1 MVVTSLIICTI
12 QKSWRMTILE
22 AYESGE
28 HESKIS
34 HFAAM
39 VTLAGIDGPI
49 NLEEQKV
56 LKRLAFKLDVS
67 NEEVKVILKNPR
79 KYPLIPPYGLE
90 ERLERLHDFFKII
103 NADHEID
110 AEERTMI
117 YKYAIGLGFSSED
130 AKKEIEKCIVSLGN
144 ERVRQD

>member
-1 MVVTSLIICTI
+1 
-12 QKSWRMTILE
+12 MTILE

-39 VTLAGIDGPI
+39 VTLAKVDGSI
-49 NLEEQKV
+49 NPQEHIV

-67 NEEVKVILKNPR
+67 EEEFKVILKNPR

-90 ERLERLHDFFKII
+90 ERKERLHDFFRII
-103 NADHEID
+103 NADHLID

-117 YKYAIGLGFSSED
+117 YKYAIGLGFSTEN
-130 AKKEIEKCIVSLGN
+130 AHKEIEECISVLGN
-144 ERVRQD
+144 ESIS

>member
-1 MVVTSLIICTI
+1 MS
-12 QKSWRMTILE
+12 ILE

-39 VTLAGIDGPI
+39 VTLASIDGPI
-49 NLEEQKV
+49 NPEEHMV
-56 LKRLAFKLDVS
+56 LKGLAFKLDVS
-67 NEEVKVILKNPR
+67 EEEVKVILKNPR

-90 ERLERLHDFFKII
+90 ERINRLHDFFNVI

-110 AEERTMI
+110 AKERAMI
-117 YKYAIGLGFSSED
+117 FKYAIGLGFSTEG
-130 AKKEIEKCIVSLGN
+130 AKKEIKKCITSLGT
-144 ERVRQD
+144 ESVG

>member
-1 MVVTSLIICTI
+1 
-12 QKSWRMTILE
+12 MTILE

-39 VTLAGIDGPI
+39 VTLARVDGSI
-49 NLEEQKV
+49 NPQEQNV

-67 NEEVKVILKNPR
+67 EEEFKVIIKNPR

-90 ERLERLHDFFKII
+90 ERKERLHDFFRII
-103 NADHEID
+103 NADHIID
-110 AEERTMI
+110 ADERTMI
-117 YKYAIGLGFSSED
+117 YKYAIGLGFSSESGH
-130 AKKEIEKCIVSLGN
+130 KEIKKCIASLDSESVS
-144 ERVRQD
+144 

>member
-1 MVVTSLIICTI
+1 MS
-12 QKSWRMTILE
+12 ILE

-49 NLEEQKV
+49 NPEERTV
-56 LKRLAFKLDVS
+56 LKGLAFKLDVS
-67 NEEVKVILKNPR
+67 DEEVKVILKNPS
-79 KYPLIPPYGLE
+79 KYPMIPPYGLE
-90 ERLERLHDFFKII
+90 ERVDRLHDFFNVI

-110 AEERTMI
+110 AKERAMI
-117 YKYAIGLGFSSED
+117 FRYAIGLGFSPECGE
-130 AKKEIEKCIVSLGN
+130 KEIEKCIASLGS
-144 ERVRQD
+144 ESVS

>member
-1 MVVTSLIICTI
+1 MS
-12 QKSWRMTILE
+12 ILE

-49 NLEEQKV
+49 NPEERTV
-56 LKRLAFKLDVS
+56 LKSLAFKLDVS
-67 NEEVKVILKNPR
+67 EEEVKVILKNPS
-79 KYPLIPPYGLE
+79 KYPMIPPYGLE
-90 ERLERLHDFFKII
+90 ERMDRLHDFFNVI

-110 AEERTMI
+110 AKERGMI
-117 YKYAIGLGFSSED
+117 FRYAIGLGFSPEC
-130 AKKEIEKCIVSLGN
+130 AEKEIEKCIASLGS
-144 ERVRQD
+144 ESVS